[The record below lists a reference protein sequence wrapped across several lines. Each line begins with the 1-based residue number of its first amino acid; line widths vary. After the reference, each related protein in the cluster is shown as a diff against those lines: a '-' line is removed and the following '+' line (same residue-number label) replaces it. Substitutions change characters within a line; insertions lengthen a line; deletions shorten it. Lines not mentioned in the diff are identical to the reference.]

1 MTMTP
6 VMALNS
12 CQLNR
17 QARAQETSGVMPGL
31 LVEAGARGFCQNR
44 KPNVIGK
51 YCALAFVVPPDGF
64 FTSGPQT

>member
-31 LVEAGARGFCQNR
+31 LMEDGARVGR
-44 KPNVIGK
+44 
-51 YCALAFVVPPDGF
+51 
-64 FTSGPQT
+64 